1 MKQTSRLR
9 APAFICAC
17 SERETETEAETEVE
31 VKGGGVSYGGKGLE
45 CFRICL
51 PPINARSRQT
61 KKSVDRSAQ
70 HRTVIHRVLV

>member
-1 MKQTSRLR
+1 M
-9 APAFICAC
+9 F
-17 SERETETEAETEVE
+17 REGDGDGGGDGGGGE
-31 VKGGGVSYGGKGLE
+31 GGGVSYGGKGLE